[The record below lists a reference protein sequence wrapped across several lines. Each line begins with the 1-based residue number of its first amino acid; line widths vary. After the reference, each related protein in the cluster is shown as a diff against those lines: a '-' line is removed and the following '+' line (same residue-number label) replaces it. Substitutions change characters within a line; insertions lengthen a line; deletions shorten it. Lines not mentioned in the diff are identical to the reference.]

1 MCFAPLALV
10 GGEAVE
16 NMSSQI
22 SPQKPTKRSLIEQIT
37 VPGWT
42 WQSGGAACGL
52 CFGLI
57 TLLIGLAL
65 TAITLFTG
73 PGWHGFALQRD
84 GLVLLF
90 LTFPL
95 LVFGA
100 HCLDLLDQQ
109 EQRTKKTRSNRVS
122 E

>member
-1 MCFAPLALV
+1 
-10 GGEAVE
+10 
-16 NMSSQI
+16 
-22 SPQKPTKRSLIEQIT
+22 
-37 VPGWT
+37 
-42 WQSGGAACGL
+42 
-52 CFGLI
+52 
-57 TLLIGLAL
+57 
-65 TAITLFTG
+65 LFTG

-95 LVFGA
+95 LAFGA

-109 EQRTKKTRSNRVS
+109 EQETKKTRSNRVS

>member
-1 MCFAPLALV
+1 MR
-10 GGEAVE
+10 GEALE

-22 SPQKPTKRSLIEQIT
+22 SLQKLTLRSLIEQIG
-37 VPGWT
+37 VRGWT

-57 TLLIGLAL
+57 AILIGLVF
-65 TAITLFTG
+65 TAIAWFTG

-84 GLVLLF
+84 GVVLIF

-95 LVFGA
+95 LAFGA

-109 EQRTKKTRSNRVS
+109 EQKTKKTRSN
-122 E
+122 

>member
-1 MCFAPLALV
+1 LFFSGAEAL
-10 GGEAVE
+10 E

-22 SPQKPTKRSLIEQIT
+22 SPQKPTKRSLIQQIF
-37 VPGWT
+37 VHGWT

-57 TLLIGLAL
+57 ALLIGSVL

-95 LVFGA
+95 LAFGA

-109 EQRTKKTRSNRVS
+109 EQKTKKTRSN
-122 E
+122 

>member
-1 MCFAPLALV
+1 
-10 GGEAVE
+10 
-16 NMSSQI
+16 MSSQI
-22 SPQKPTKRSLIEQIT
+22 SPQKPIKRSLIEQISIR
-37 VPGWT
+37 GWT

-52 CFGLI
+52 CFGLFA
-57 TLLIGLAL
+57 LLIGSVL

-95 LVFGA
+95 LAFGA

-109 EQRTKKTRSNRVS
+109 EQETKKTRSNRVS
-122 E
+122 DRLESREKN

>member
-1 MCFAPLALV
+1 M
-10 GGEAVE
+10 G
-16 NMSSQI
+16 SQI
-22 SPQKPTKRSLIEQIT
+22 SPQKLTKRSLIKQMG
-37 VPGWT
+37 VRGWT

-57 TLLIGLAL
+57 ALLIGSVL

-95 LVFGA
+95 LAFGA

-109 EQRTKKTRSNRVS
+109 DQKTKKIEEDEDR
-122 E
+122 

>member
-1 MCFAPLALV
+1 MR
-10 GGEAVE
+10 GEALE

-22 SPQKPTKRSLIEQIT
+22 SLQKLTLRTLIEQIG
-37 VPGWT
+37 VRGWT

-57 TLLIGLAL
+57 AILIGLVF
-65 TAITLFTG
+65 TAIAWFTG

-84 GLVLLF
+84 GTVLLF

-95 LVFGA
+95 LAFGA
-100 HCLDLLDQQ
+100 HCLDLLDQK
-109 EQRTKKTRSNRVS
+109 EEKTKKTRSN
-122 E
+122 

>member
-1 MCFAPLALV
+1 MR
-10 GGEAVE
+10 GEALE

-22 SPQKPTKRSLIEQIT
+22 SLQKLTLRTLIEQIG
-37 VPGWT
+37 VRGWT

-57 TLLIGLAL
+57 AILIGLVF
-65 TAITLFTG
+65 TAIAWFTG

-84 GLVLLF
+84 GTVLLF

-95 LVFGA
+95 LACGA

-109 EQRTKKTRSNRVS
+109 EQKTKKTRSN
-122 E
+122 